1 MLLIVLS
8 NFQECL
14 TRLSGVIFIRTY
26 CTSVGTSL
34 FADWNESLP
43 LLLSFFSH
51 CFDIAKVQ
59 LIFISTI
66 ANALIFSVLKR
77 TENYQVCST
86 QKKYVP
92 KSFTFSVRISVYL
105 NLVITACNDLPSV
118 LEVARFYTFS

>member
-26 CTSVGTSL
+26 CTSMGTSL

-43 LLLSFFSH
+43 FLLSFSSN

-59 LIFISTI
+59 LIFVFAI
-66 ANALIFSVLKR
+66 AKALIFSVLTH
-77 TENYQVCST
+77 TENY
-86 QKKYVP
+86 
-92 KSFTFSVRISVYL
+92 
-105 NLVITACNDLPSV
+105 
-118 LEVARFYTFS
+118 